1 MIISTLIGLLTFVLA
16 STVHYLALA
25 HLHRR
30 LNHEARS
37 GLPIVVSGIVGAGL
51 AHLAEAALYATS
63 FTLLDAFDLGGFK
76 GGEADGFMD
85 IFYFSLVN
93 YTSLG
98 LGDIYPTGHSR
109 FLAGL
114 ESLNGF
120 LLISCSASFIF
131 LLMRNQMDGPTSGGI
146 QASD

>member
-1 MIISTLIGLLTFVLA
+1 MIIATLIGLLTFVLA

-76 GGEADGFMD
+76 GGQAISIQPD
-85 IFYFSLVN
+85 IRGSWRDWN
-93 YTSLG
+93 
-98 LGDIYPTGHSR
+98 HSMV
-109 FLAGL
+109 
-114 ESLNGF
+114 
-120 LLISCSASFIF
+120 SC
-131 LLMRNQMDGPTSGGI
+131 
-146 QASD
+146 